1 LPRYDPKKNYFESY
15 WRIYLKNEQLL
26 QDINSSAD
34 ERDQILKSI
43 LHIEQFF
50 NNDENLEQMQRER
63 YISGRKKHNRRCAN
77 EIKR

>member
-1 LPRYDPKKNYFESY
+1 M
-15 WRIYLKNEQLL
+15 KNEQLL